1 MGAAPRY
8 ARRLCTARAGYQIPR
23 QPDAGAAL
31 TMQRSPT
38 DKLLSAIWR
47 TAKHAIQQGQIKPC
61 LHGRNWL
68 KANNH
73 SASICAMYNWP
84 MNGAELKTAL
94 KEIGWS
100 QGRLARE
107 LGVNPVT
114 VSRWA
119 TGQLEVPRYAVAYLR
134 VLRLA
139 AQMLGE
145 S

>member
-1 MGAAPRY
+1 MDR
-8 ARRLCTARAGYQIPR
+8 
-23 QPDAGAAL
+23 
-31 TMQRSPT
+31 
-38 DKLLSAIWR
+38 
-47 TAKHAIQQGQIKPC
+47 
-61 LHGRNWL
+61 
-68 KANNH
+68 
-73 SASICAMYNWP
+73 
-84 MNGAELKTAL
+84 MNGADLKAAL

-145 S
+145 E